1 MSLSPNQIIRQ
12 FGHSISSKSSILVKV
27 RDNQRTSV
35 RNLYT
40 GQQKV
45 NVLEEEEEQ
54 SLRKLNL
61 LDDCSCLQV
70 NAKNTCYTT
79 YHCNLYHCILY
90 LFFFIFIIAFVNLS
104 L

>member
-61 LDDCSCLQV
+61 LDARQYPEDS
-70 NAKNTCYTT
+70 Y
-79 YHCNLYHCILY
+79 
-90 LFFFIFIIAFVNLS
+90 
-104 L
+104 